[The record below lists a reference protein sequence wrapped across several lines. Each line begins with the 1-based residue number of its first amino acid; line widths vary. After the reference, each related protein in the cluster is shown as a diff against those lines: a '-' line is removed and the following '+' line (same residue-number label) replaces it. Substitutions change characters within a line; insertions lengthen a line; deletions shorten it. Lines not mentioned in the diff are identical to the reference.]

1 MAFQETKTLKY
12 YGSCILHLHVGVG
25 QVTMHI
31 YEDANY
37 GITPEW
43 PAARS
48 KEKIQFKL
56 QIILT
61 VNILNIVKF
70 IPNSKNAMKFIFH
83 TSNHVFVEVIRK
95 RQFVLLYIMKA
106 K

>member
-1 MAFQETKTLKY
+1 
-12 YGSCILHLHVGVG
+12 
-25 QVTMHI
+25 MHI

-56 QIILT
+56 QIVLI
-61 VNILNIVKF
+61 VNILNTVKF

-95 RQFVLLYIMKA
+95 WQFVLLYIMKA

>member
-1 MAFQETKTLKY
+1 MAFQETKTPKY
-12 YGSCILHLHVGVG
+12 YGSYILHLHVGVG
-25 QVTMHI
+25 QVTMYI

-56 QIILT
+56 
-61 VNILNIVKF
+61 
-70 IPNSKNAMKFIFH
+70 
-83 TSNHVFVEVIRK
+83 
-95 RQFVLLYIMKA
+95 
-106 K
+106 